1 MDNAELAH
9 LPTHQLAELIASGEM
24 SPVEVTQLYLD
35 RIDALDSQLNSYLT
49 VTADLALE
57 AARAAEEKVASGADL
72 GPLHG
77 VPIGIKDLQMTKG
90 IRTTSG
96 SLVFQDRVPD
106 ADSAVVERVLASGAI
121 ILGKTNTSEFGLLGA
136 NENLLGDDC
145 RNPWNPERTSGASS
159 GGAGAAVA
167 AGLSSIATGGDGGG
181 SIRIPASFCGIYGI
195 KPTQGRVSSFSGVA
209 AHAARQLHQ
218 PTRPH
223 DPHRARL
230 CHPPPGARRHDP
242 RDVNSLR
249 DPVPDFAAAVDRGVE
264 GLRIGYSA
272 DFGYAVVDPEVAAIC
287 EKAAQAF
294 SDLGCEVEESDL
306 ALESPFET
314 WWTLF
319 STNAYATQ
327 GHLLADQSELL
338 TWYARNAI
346 EAGAKV
352 SGVDYSRAV
361 GERDRMVAQFAE
373 QLDRFRH
380 PAVAH
385 HGDAR
390 VPGQAVPRGD
400 SRPARRAESSLRVH
414 ALHPPHQ
421 RHWQRRRQ
429 RTLRLLVGRPAHR
442 PPHRRPPPR
451 RGDRH
456 SGLSRLRAGPPLAPA
471 PPPSELTRL
480 DRPFPLMAKV
490 RMGVKSAAAV
500 NQPVG
505 AGFKPARRCEGAER
519 PPQITPASAST
530 FSRSR
535 LMPNSPQYTSSLCSP
550 ISGARREMRH
560 GDPLKMAAGPG

>member
-9 LPTHQLAELIASGEM
+9 LPTHQLAELIASGEV

-195 KPTQGRVSSFSGVA
+195 KPAQGRVSSFSGVA
-209 AHAARQLHQ
+209 V
-218 PTRPH
+218 
-223 DPHRARL
+223 
-230 CHPPPGARRHDP
+230 PPLANYTSQQGPMSRTVRDSAILLQALAGHDP

-249 DPVPDFAAAVDRGVE
+249 DPVPDFVAALDRDVS
-264 GLRIGYSA
+264 GLRVGYSA
-272 DFGYAVVDPEVAAIC
+272 DFGYAAVDTEVASIC
-287 EKAAQAF
+287 EKAAQVF
-294 SDLGCEVEESDL
+294 SDLGCDVEESDL

-319 STNAYATQ
+319 STNAYASQ

-338 TWYARNAI
+338 TWYVRNAI

-361 GERDRMVAQFAE
+361 GERDRMMAQFAE
-373 QLDRFRH
+373 QLDRFDILLSPTMAT
-380 PAVAH
+380 PAFPVKQYPEEIA
-385 HGDAR
+385 G
-390 VPGQAVPRGD
+390 
-400 SRPARRAESSLRVH
+400 RPAEPNPAFAFMPFTHPINVIGNAAASVPCGFSSDGLPIG
-414 ALHPPHQ
+414 LHI
-421 RHWQRRRQ
+421 
-429 RTLRLLVGRPAHR
+429 VGRPRDEETVIAASAAFERARPWLQHR
-442 PPHRRPPPR
+442 PQV
-451 RGDRH
+451 
-456 SGLSRLRAGPPLAPA
+456 S
-471 PPPSELTRL
+471 
-480 DRPFPLMAKV
+480 
-490 RMGVKSAAAV
+490 
-500 NQPVG
+500 
-505 AGFKPARRCEGAER
+505 
-519 PPQITPASAST
+519 
-530 FSRSR
+530 
-535 LMPNSPQYTSSLCSP
+535 
-550 ISGARREMRH
+550 
-560 GDPLKMAAGPG
+560 